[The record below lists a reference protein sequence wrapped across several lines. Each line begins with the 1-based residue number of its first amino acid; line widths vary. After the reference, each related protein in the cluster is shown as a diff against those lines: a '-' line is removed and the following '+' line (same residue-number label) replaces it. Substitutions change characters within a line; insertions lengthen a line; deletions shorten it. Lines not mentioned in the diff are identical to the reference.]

1 MSHALHFPVML
12 AECLSALA
20 IRSEG
25 VYVDGTFGRGG
36 HSQAILAQLG
46 ATGQL
51 IALDQDQT
59 AIDYGRCLFANEPRV
74 RLIHTNFAQLSA
86 VIDQPVDGI
95 LLDLGVSSPQIDTA
109 ERGFSFMQAGP
120 LDMRMNDSAGLPL
133 SERLAQTSVAE
144 LTQVIRSLGEE
155 KFAQRIATA
164 ILQAFAENRLT
175 DTLAL
180 AEVVALAQPVK
191 DKYKHPA
198 TRTFQALRMW
208 VNEELMV
215 LSQVL
220 TQAISCLKP
229 GGRLAVIS
237 FHSLEDRVV
246 KQFFR
251 EQSRGRY
258 NDQLRMVEG
267 HQTVRSLGKYFPS
280 KEETEYNS
288 RSRSAVLR
296 VVERLVE

>member
-1 MSHALHFPVML
+1 ML

>member
-1 MSHALHFPVML
+1 
-12 AECLSALA
+12 
-20 IRSEG
+20 
-25 VYVDGTFGRGG
+25 
-36 HSQAILAQLG
+36 
-46 ATGQL
+46 
-51 IALDQDQT
+51 
-59 AIDYGRCLFANEPRV
+59 LFVGDDRV
-74 RLIHTNFAQLSA
+74 RLIHSNFAALA
-86 VIDQPVDGI
+86 EVIDTPVDGI

-120 LDMRMNDSAGLPL
+120 LDMRMNTTYGLSL
-133 SERLAQTSVAE
+133 AERLSRVSVSE
-144 LTQVIRSLGEE
+144 LTQIIRSLGEE
-155 KFAQRIATA
+155 KFAQRIAQA
-164 ILQAFAENRLT
+164 IHVAFAEGRLT
-175 DTLAL
+175 NTLAL
-180 AEVVALAQPVK
+180 ADVVAAAQPVK

-208 VNEELMV
+208 VNDELNV

-220 TQAISCLKP
+220 SQAVAALKP
-229 GGRLAVIS
+229 EGRLAVIS

-251 EQSRGRY
+251 DQSRGKY

-267 HQTVRSLGKYFPS
+267 KQMVRSLGKYFPS
-280 KEETEYNS
+280 QAETEYNP

>member
-1 MSHALHFPVML
+1 MTHELHFPVML
-12 AECLSALA
+12 AECISALA

-46 ATGQL
+46 AGGQL

-59 AIDYGRCLFANEPRV
+59 AIDYGRCLFENEPRV

-120 LDMRMNDSAGLPL
+120 LDMRMNGNAGLPL
-133 SERLAQTSVAE
+133 SERLAHTSVVE
-144 LTQVIRSLGEE
+144 LTQVIRALGEE

-175 DTLAL
+175 DTLVL

-208 VNEELMV
+208 VNEELTV

-220 TQAISCLKP
+220 TQAITCLKP

>member
-1 MSHALHFPVML
+1 MIKTLHFPVML
-12 AECLSALA
+12 AECVSALA
-20 IRSEG
+20 IRPEG
-25 VYVDGTFGRGG
+25 IYVDGTFGRGG
-36 HSQAILAQLG
+36 HSQAILSQLNEHG
-46 ATGQL
+46 RL
-51 IALDQDQT
+51 IALDQDQV
-59 AIDYGRCLFANEPRV
+59 AIDYGQQLFAEDSRV
-74 RLIHTNFAQLSA
+74 RLVHTNFAQLSS
-86 VIDQPVDGI
+86 VIDQAVDGI

-120 LDMRMNDSAGLPL
+120 LDMRMNGHAGLSL
-133 SERLAQTSVAE
+133 LERLEKVSVVE
-144 LTQVIRSLGEE
+144 LVGVIRSLGEE
-155 KFAQRIATA
+155 KFAQRIAVA
-164 ILQAFAENRLT
+164 ILEALAAGRLT

-180 AEVVALAQPVK
+180 ANVITDAQPVK
-191 DKYKHPA
+191 DKHKHPA

-208 VNEELMV
+208 VNEELSV

-220 TQAISCLKP
+220 MQAIACLKP

-237 FHSLEDRVV
+237 FHSLEDRLV

-251 EQSRGRY
+251 EQSRGKY

-267 HQTVRSLGKYFPS
+267 KISVHSLGKYFPS
-280 KEETEYNS
+280 REETEYNP

>member
-1 MSHALHFPVML
+1 MANSLHFPVML
-12 AECLSALA
+12 TECLSALA
-20 IRSEG
+20 VRAEG
-25 VYVDGTFGRGG
+25 IYVDGTFGRGG
-36 HSQAILAQLG
+36 HSQAILSQLG
-46 ATGQL
+46 SNGRL

-59 AIDYGRCLFANEPRV
+59 AIDYGRTLFDGDGRV
-74 RLIHTNFAQLSA
+74 RLVHTNFAQISDVL
-86 VIDQPVDGI
+86 VEPVDGI

-120 LDMRMNDSAGLPL
+120 LDMRMNAHAGLPL
-133 SERLAQTSVAE
+133 SERLAQVRAND
-144 LTQVIRSLGEE
+144 LAQIIRTLGEE
-155 KFAQRIATA
+155 KFAQRIAVA
-164 ILQAFAENRLT
+164 IITAFAEGRLT

-180 AEVVALAQPVK
+180 AEVVASAQPVK

-208 VNEELMV
+208 VNEELVV

-220 TQAISCLKP
+220 SQAITCLKP

-251 EQSRGRY
+251 EQSRGKY

-267 HQTVRSLGKYFPS
+267 NPTVRSLGKYFPS
-280 KEETEYNS
+280 KEETEYNP

-296 VVERLVE
+296 VVERLVK